1 MKKLTLNVEA
11 LKVETFQ
18 TAGQQTS
25 RGTVLGA
32 EAFMTSPAVCV
43 TYGCGDSEVRACLLA
58 D

>member
-18 TAGQQTS
+18 TADHQTS

-32 EAFMTSPAVCV
+32 EAFFTSPENCITVS
-43 TYGCGDSEVRACLLA
+43 CGDSEVRACFVE
-58 D
+58 

>member
-18 TAGQQTS
+18 TADHQTS

-32 EAFMTSPAVCV
+32 EAFFTSPENCV
-43 TYGCGDSEVRACLLA
+43 TIRCGDSEVRACFVE
-58 D
+58 

>member
-18 TAGQQTS
+18 PADHQTS

-32 EAFMTSPAVCV
+32 EAFLTSPENCV
-43 TYGCGDSEVRACLLA
+43 TVGCGDSEVRVCFVE
-58 D
+58 